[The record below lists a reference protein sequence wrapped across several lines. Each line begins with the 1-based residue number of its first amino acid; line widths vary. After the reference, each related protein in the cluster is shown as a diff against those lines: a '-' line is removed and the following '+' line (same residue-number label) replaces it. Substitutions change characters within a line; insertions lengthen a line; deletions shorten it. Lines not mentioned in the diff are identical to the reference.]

1 MPPPPKNS
9 PYRLLVEGPDDQHAV
24 THLMKRHGFDWDN
37 AALTRPFIEAS
48 GGVSELLDSTKRS
61 TDAKSYSRLGLV
73 IDADLVVPQRWAQVQ
88 GCFGSVGIQLP
99 AVPAAEGTVIEVQQ
113 PGLKL
118 TRLGFW
124 LMPDNQ
130 QPGIL
135 EHFLGKLV
143 PAADPCWA
151 YAEEVTTRARA
162 LGSALQDKDHAKG
175 RIHTW
180 LAWQRDPGLP
190 FGTALTAQVL
200 GHDSPEALNFV
211 SWFQHL
217 FVAP

>member
-24 THLMKRHGFDWDN
+24 THLMKRHGFDWDD
-37 AALTRPFIEAS
+37 ARLTRPFIES
-48 GGVSELLDSTKRS
+48 SKGVSELLDSTRRS

-73 IDADLVVPQRWAQVQ
+73 IDADLKIAQRWAQVQ
-88 GCFGSVGIQLP
+88 GCFSHLGIQLP
-99 AVPAAEGTVIEVQQ
+99 DAPEVGGTVVEVQQ

-135 EHFLGKLV
+135 EDFLSKLV
-143 PAADPCWA
+143 PAGDPCWA
-151 YAEEVTTRARA
+151 YADEVTTQART
-162 LGSALQDKDHAKG
+162 LGGRLAEKDHAKG

-180 LAWQRDPGLP
+180 LAWQHNPGLP
-190 FGTALTAQVL
+190 FGTALTAHVL
-200 GHDSPEALNFV
+200 GHDSPEATRFV
-211 SWFQHL
+211 AWFQRL
-217 FVAP
+217 FG